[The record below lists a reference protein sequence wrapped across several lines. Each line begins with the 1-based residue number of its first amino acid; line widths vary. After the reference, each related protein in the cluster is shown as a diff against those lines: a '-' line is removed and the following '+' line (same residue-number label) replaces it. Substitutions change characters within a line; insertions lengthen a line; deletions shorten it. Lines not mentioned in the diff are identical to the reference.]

1 MTDETHDQQPSEST
15 SQSDAG
21 DLSADEQVGTGTAP
35 GQPPAVGT
43 GERGHR
49 TTSPPTGRVD
59 PQRAA
64 WGASEDV
71 PGGGSI
77 GQPPQNVGGAQGDR
91 PADSVGDFPSD
102 DTTERAGF
110 PPSEDT

>member
-1 MTDETHDQQPSEST
+1 MTDETHDEQAREST
-15 SQSDAG
+15 SDSEGLHRA
-21 DLSADEQVGTGTAP
+21 ADQQVGIGTAP

-49 TTSPPTGRVD
+49 TTSPPTGRLD
-59 PQRAA
+59 AQRAA
-64 WGASEDV
+64 WGAGEEV

-77 GQPPQNVGGAQGDR
+77 GQPPQNVGGAQGDW

-102 DTTERAGF
+102 ETPERAGF
-110 PPSEDT
+110 PPSDET